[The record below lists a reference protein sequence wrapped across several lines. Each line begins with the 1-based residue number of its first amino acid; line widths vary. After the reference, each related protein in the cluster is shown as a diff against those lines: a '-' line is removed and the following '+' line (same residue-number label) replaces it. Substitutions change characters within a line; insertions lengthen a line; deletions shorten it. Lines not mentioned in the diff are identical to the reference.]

1 MAIGKKYVCLQSRN
15 LEPQPCSHPGVQG
28 LNPGNMRGSGLNPAS
43 QKGRLPCL
51 ILFQYLGIIR
61 LGDQKM
67 SRRIGHCKI
76 HQYNLKCSGAQVSL
90 SSVRMGICRARETD
104 KRCSCETREADKRC
118 SCETRE
124 TDKRC
129 NLQSPG
135 SRQKMQRGSC
145 LRGRGRRQEVS

>member
-1 MAIGKKYVCLQSRN
+1 MTNEENAICLQSRN

-28 LNPGNMRGSGLNPAS
+28 LNPGNMRGSGLNPGNMRGSGLNPAS
-43 QKGRLPCL
+43 QKERLPCL

-76 HQYNLKCSGAQVSL
+76 YQYNLKCSGAQVSL
-90 SSVRMGICRARETD
+90 SSVRMVTCRA
-104 KRCSCETREADKRC
+104 READKRC

-129 NLQSPG
+129 NLQNPG
-135 SRQKMQRGSC
+135 SRQKMQRFSC